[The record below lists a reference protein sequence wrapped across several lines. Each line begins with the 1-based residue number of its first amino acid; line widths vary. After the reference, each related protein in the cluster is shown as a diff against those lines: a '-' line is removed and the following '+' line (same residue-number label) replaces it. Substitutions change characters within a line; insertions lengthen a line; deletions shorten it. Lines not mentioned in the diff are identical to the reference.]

1 MIVFRFLSM
10 KRISLSLYPTDTDLL
25 QDFLVK
31 SPDSGWPRYGPVA
44 LLLVAV
50 LLTEE
55 EVPLR
60 VQGFL
65 EPLAQRTPLDV
76 LAYPVSGSP
85 FY

>member
-1 MIVFRFLSM
+1 M
-10 KRISLSLYPTDTDLL
+10 KRISLSLYPTDMDLL

-31 SPDSGWPRYGPVA
+31 SPDSGWPCYGSVA

-55 EVPLR
+55 EVPLC
-60 VQGFL
+60 VQGFPEL
-65 EPLAQRTPLDV
+65 PAQGTPLYV
-76 LAYPVSGSP
+76 LVYPGSVSP

>member
-1 MIVFRFLSM
+1 M
-10 KRISLSLYPTDTDLL
+10 KRISPSLYLTDTDLL

-55 EVPLR
+55 EVPLH

-76 LAYPVSGSP
+76 LTYPGSGSP

>member
-1 MIVFRFLSM
+1 MR
-10 KRISLSLYPTDTDLL
+10 RISLSLSLYPTDTDPL

-31 SPDSGWPRYGPVA
+31 SPDSGWPRYGSVA

-55 EVPLR
+55 EVALR

-65 EPLAQRTPLDV
+65 ESPAQGTPLDV
-76 LAYPVSGSP
+76 LAYPGSVSP

>member
-1 MIVFRFLSM
+1 MR
-10 KRISLSLYPTDTDLL
+10 RISLSLSLYPTDTDLR

-31 SPDSGWPRYGPVA
+31 SPDSGWPRYGSVA

-55 EVPLR
+55 EVPLH
-60 VQGFL
+60 VQDFL
-65 EPLAQRTPLDV
+65 ESPARGTPLDV
-76 LAYPVSGSP
+76 LVYPGSMSP

>member
-1 MIVFRFLSM
+1 MR
-10 KRISLSLYPTDTDLL
+10 RISPSLGQTYTDLL
-25 QDFLVK
+25 PDFLVK

-55 EVPLR
+55 EVPLCM
-60 VQGFL
+60 QGFPEL
-65 EPLAQRTPLDV
+65 PAQGTPLDV
-76 LAYPVSGSP
+76 LAYPGSVSP

>member
-1 MIVFRFLSM
+1 M
-10 KRISLSLYPTDTDLL
+10 KRISLSLYPTDTDHL
-25 QDFLVK
+25 QGFLVK
-31 SPDSGWPRYGPVA
+31 SPDSGWPHYRPVA

-65 EPLAQRTPLDV
+65 EPPAQGTPLDV
-76 LAYPVSGSP
+76 LTYPGSVSP